1 MEDSFERPYSRT
13 PVYPNTWTQK
23 KKTCQVD
30 FPDGLIIYSGELT
43 CVCSTRLSLSA
54 RCWRWSHNSRHRWIV
69 ELSRTSPW
77 RRGYPKATQWI
88 WTTVFQRPQELEA
101 LVSGREARL
110 LGLGTGRPPVDTM
123 TSARTVDCRCPSRL
137 AWQTIGS
144 LWENVLPAL
153 WCEEKVHPLTV

>member
-1 MEDSFERPYSRT
+1 MEDSLERPYSRT

-54 RCWRWSHNSRHRWIV
+54 RCWRWSHNLRHRWIV
-69 ELSRTSPW
+69 WLSRTCPW
-77 RRGYPKATQWI
+77 CRGYPKATQRI
-88 WTTVFQRPQELEA
+88 WTTAFQRPQELEA
-101 LVSGREARL
+101 SVSGKEARL
-110 LGLGTGRPPVDTM
+110 LGPGTGRPLVGTV
-123 TSARTVDCRCPSRL
+123 TSAKTADSRCPSRL
-137 AWQTIGS
+137 AWQTTGS

-153 WCEEKVHPLTV
+153 GREQKVHPLTV